1 MEKQI
6 TAKEVRKD
14 MEYLVK
20 LLHKEWERSGK
31 TKAAVT
37 VRLVDVPEIEKRM
50 AGVIADKQKHLENE
64 ELTFKQSMEL
74 SKNNFVLLRLVKKV
88 KKAEEKTVKK
98 GLDTEFSVEL
108 DKEEYK
114 LFVDIVGIQEGEIWG
129 KSIK

>member
-20 LLHKEWERSGK
+20 LLHREWERSGK

-37 VRLVDVPEIEKRM
+37 VSLTDVPEIEKRM
-50 AGVIADKQKHLENE
+50 AGVITDKQKQLENH

-74 SKNNFVLLRLVKKV
+74 SKNNFVLFRLVKKM

-98 GLDTEFSVEL
+98 GLDTEFLVEL

-114 LFVDIVGIQEGEIWG
+114 LFVDIVGIQEG
-129 KSIK
+129 

>member
-50 AGVIADKQKHLENE
+50 AGVIADKQNHLENE

-88 KKAEEKTVKK
+88 KKAEEKTAQK

-114 LFVDIVGIQEGEIWG
+114 LFVDIVGIQEG
-129 KSIK
+129 

>member
-31 TKAAVT
+31 TKAAVA

-50 AGVIADKQKHLENE
+50 AGVIADKQKYLENE

-114 LFVDIVGIQEGEIWG
+114 LFVDIVGIQEG
-129 KSIK
+129 

>member
-6 TAKEVRKD
+6 TAKEVCKD

-31 TKAAVT
+31 TKAEVT
-37 VRLVDVPEIEKRM
+37 VKLVDVREIESRM
-50 AGVIADKQKHLENE
+50 AKVIQDKQKQLDNE

-98 GLDTEFSVEL
+98 GLDVEFTVEI

-114 LFVDIVGIQEGEIWG
+114 LFKEIIGTQEG
-129 KSIK
+129 

>member
-37 VRLVDVPEIEKRM
+37 VSLTDVPEIEKRM
-50 AGVIADKQKHLENE
+50 AGVITDKQKQLEND

-88 KKAEEKTVKK
+88 KKAEEKTMKK

-114 LFVDIVGIQEGEIWG
+114 LFVDIVGIQEG
-129 KSIK
+129 

>member
-37 VRLVDVPEIEKRM
+37 VQLEDVSEIKKRM

-88 KKAEEKTVKK
+88 KKAEEKTMKK

-114 LFVDIVGIQEGEIWG
+114 LFMDIVGIQEG
-129 KSIK
+129 

>member
-37 VRLVDVPEIEKRM
+37 VRLLDVPEIEKRM

-88 KKAEEKTVKK
+88 KKAEEKTMKK

-114 LFVDIVGIQEGEIWG
+114 LFVDIVGIQEG
-129 KSIK
+129 

>member
-50 AGVIADKQKHLENE
+50 AGVIADKQKQLENE

-114 LFVDIVGIQEGEIWG
+114 LFVDIVGIQEG
-129 KSIK
+129 

>member
-20 LLHKEWERSGK
+20 LLHREWERSGK

-37 VRLVDVPEIEKRM
+37 VQLMDVPEIEQRM
-50 AGVIADKQKHLENE
+50 AKVIQDKQKQLENE
-64 ELTFKQSMEL
+64 ELSFKQSMEL
-74 SKNNFVLLRLVKKV
+74 SKNNFVLLRLIKKI

-98 GLDTEFSVEL
+98 GLDMEFSVEL

-114 LFVDIVGIQEGEIWG
+114 LFVDIVGIQEG
-129 KSIK
+129 

>member
-20 LLHKEWERSGK
+20 LLHKEWERSGR

-37 VRLVDVPEIEKRM
+37 VRLGDVPEIEKRM

-114 LFVDIVGIQEGEIWG
+114 LFVDIVGIQEG
-129 KSIK
+129 

>member
-31 TKAAVT
+31 TKAIVT
-37 VRLVDVPEIEKRM
+37 VQLEDVPEIEKRM
-50 AGVIADKQKHLENE
+50 AGVIAGKQKLLENE
-64 ELTFKQSMEL
+64 ELTFKESMEL

-88 KKAEEKTVKK
+88 KKAEEKTMKK
-98 GLDTEFSVEL
+98 GLDTAFSVEL

-114 LFVDIVGIQEGEIWG
+114 LFVDIVGIQEG
-129 KSIK
+129 

>member
-20 LLHKEWERSGK
+20 LLHREWERSGK

-88 KKAEEKTVKK
+88 KKAEEKTMKK

-114 LFVDIVGIQEGEIWG
+114 LFVDIVGIQEG
-129 KSIK
+129 

>member
-37 VRLVDVPEIEKRM
+37 VSLTDVPEIEKRM
-50 AGVIADKQKHLENE
+50 AGVITD
-64 ELTFKQSMEL
+64 KQSMEL

-114 LFVDIVGIQEGEIWG
+114 LFVDIVGIQEG
-129 KSIK
+129 

>member
-1 MEKQI
+1 M
-6 TAKEVRKD
+6 
-14 MEYLVK
+14 
-20 LLHKEWERSGK
+20 
-31 TKAAVT
+31 
-37 VRLVDVPEIEKRM
+37 RLVDVPEIEKRM

-88 KKAEEKTVKK
+88 KKAEEKTMKK

-114 LFVDIVGIQEGEIWG
+114 LFVDIVGIQEG
-129 KSIK
+129 

>member
-37 VRLVDVPEIEKRM
+37 VRLVDVLEIEKRM

-88 KKAEEKTVKK
+88 KKAEEKTMKK

-114 LFVDIVGIQEGEIWG
+114 LFVDIVGIQEG
-129 KSIK
+129 

>member
-64 ELTFKQSMEL
+64 EITFKQSMEL

-114 LFVDIVGIQEGEIWG
+114 LFVDIVGIQEG
-129 KSIK
+129 

>member
-6 TAKEVRKD
+6 TAKEVCKD

-88 KKAEEKTVKK
+88 KKAEEKTMKK

-114 LFVDIVGIQEGEIWG
+114 LFVDIVGIQEG
-129 KSIK
+129 

>member
-98 GLDTEFSVEL
+98 GLDVEFSVEL

-114 LFVDIVGIQEGEIWG
+114 LFVDIVGIQEG
-129 KSIK
+129 

>member
-37 VRLVDVPEIEKRM
+37 VRLEDVSEIKKRM
-50 AGVIADKQKHLENE
+50 AGVIADKQNLLENE
-64 ELTFKQSMEL
+64 ELTFKESMEL

-88 KKAEEKTVKK
+88 KKAEEKTMKK
-98 GLDTEFSVEL
+98 GLDTAFSVEL

-114 LFVDIVGIQEGEIWG
+114 LFVDIVGIQEG
-129 KSIK
+129 

>member
-37 VRLVDVPEIEKRM
+37 VRLVDVPEIEKRI

-88 KKAEEKTVKK
+88 KKAEEKTMKK

-114 LFVDIVGIQEGEIWG
+114 LFVDIVGIQEG
-129 KSIK
+129 

>member
-1 MEKQI
+1 MIEREKQI

-50 AGVIADKQKHLENE
+50 AGVIEDKQKHLENE

-88 KKAEEKTVKK
+88 KKAEEKTMKK

-114 LFVDIVGIQEGEIWG
+114 LFVDIVGIQEG
-129 KSIK
+129 

>member
-50 AGVIADKQKHLENE
+50 AGVIADKQKYLENE

-88 KKAEEKTVKK
+88 KKAEEKTMKK

-114 LFVDIVGIQEGEIWG
+114 LFVDIVGIQEG
-129 KSIK
+129 